1 MRASITAPLPAGIEK
16 TSAVVPQ
23 GALSRIL
30 FGNKN
35 LTKEQLRAIRQ
46 YVSKSGFE
54 KLDPSKGFIRGALLG
69 AGKSPLKTVSSRFR
83 QGGLLGRGGV
93 LRGELAFNPRF
104 FQSSKRIRR
113 GKGTL
118 QDYGRV
124 AMHGGGGA
132 LSAGLLLGFP
142 GVAAYNALSGPPT
155 GTEGSDLGMELGT
168 SLGYL
173 VGGPLGL
180 IGSVG
185 SGMLG
190 GMAGSSA
197 GSTFDEEPTVPK
209 ARVLSQTIALPQSQ
223 NYSQYTSA
231 GLAPLPLENE
241 YRYELGPEYSNYG
254 LALGQY

>member
-1 MRASITAPLPAGIEK
+1 MSALTTAPLPAGIEK
-16 TSAVVPQ
+16 TSAIVPQ

-54 KLDPSKGFIRGALLG
+54 KLDPNKGFFRGALLG

-83 QGGLLGRGGV
+83 QGGVLGKGGV

-104 FQSSKRIRR
+104 FQSSNRIRK

-118 QDYGRV
+118 QDYKRV
-124 AMHGGGGA
+124 ALHGGGG
-132 LSAGLLLGFP
+132 LFNAGLILGFP
-142 GVAAYNALSGPPT
+142 AAAAYTALSGPPT

-190 GMAGSSA
+190 GMVGSSA
-197 GSTFDEEPTVPK
+197 GSTFDEEPRPPR
-209 ARVLSQTIALPQSQ
+209 ARVLSKTVVLPQSQ
-223 NYSQYTSA
+223 NYSPYTSA